1 VTISGGSHEAPAPD
15 GDVVDRKRYQ
25 PRIMTQCRGVEAR
38 AIVGSWRF
46 CCVSL
51 AGRCCAG
58 SAYTRVAP
66 YPAAPFR
73 RLPVARLN
81 QREAHLPTQ
90 QSKAEEASRLQGPHE
105 DAGRPC
111 DLGPAP
117 QEGAGEPLRLRPS
130 IPLAID
136 PPLTHARSP
145 ERSRQAARRGA
156 VPTGAPGRISGRG
169 GPAGRSRSA
178 RAGGDQDRV
187 HRRPGSRGGSPSE
200 QSSPR
205 DAGGL
210 EDGRSNRP
218 AGNARG
224 AGLTAGHPL
233 RPHGRGS
240 GRTDGAASK
249 NRRDERLK
257 AVLIRAPWWAG
268 APVRASLIGLIRLY
282 RVTVGQLLGGQC
294 RFYPSCSSYAEGAIR
309 ELGWIRGSV
318 LSIWRIARCNP
329 FSAGGVDHPPRRA
342 DRAASQYDNIYSQ
355 QYDAVIHTSRSAA
368 AGASPAE
375 VEGLRRGPGV
385 AAGGSS

>member
-1 VTISGGSHEAPAPD
+1 MRTTGGW
-15 GDVVDRKRYQ
+15 YQ

-51 AGRCCAG
+51 AGRRCVG
-58 SAYTRVAP
+58 SAYTQSRLP
-66 YPAAPFR
+66 SR
-73 RLPVARLN
+73 SISSLPVARLN
-81 QREAHLPTQ
+81 QRETHLSTQ
-90 QSKAEEASRLQGPHE
+90 QSKAEQASRLQGPHE
-105 DAGRPC
+105 DAGRPR

-117 QEGAGEPLRLRPS
+117 QEGAGESLRLRPS

-136 PPLTHARSP
+136 PPLAHARSP
-145 ERSRQAARRGA
+145 ERSREAARRGA
-156 VPTGAPGRISGRG
+156 VPAGPPGRISGRG
-169 GPAGRSRSA
+169 GPAGRPRPA
-178 RAGGDQDRV
+178 RAGGDQDRI
-187 HRRPGSRGGSPSE
+187 HRRPSGRGGGRSE
-200 QSSPR
+200 QSPPP
-205 DAGGL
+205 DASGL
-210 EDGRSNRP
+210 EDGRFNRP

-224 AGLTAGHPL
+224 AGLTAGHSV

-249 NRRDERLK
+249 NRRDERLR

-342 DRAASQYDNIYSQ
+342 GRAPSPYDGVYAR
-355 QYDAVIHTSRSAA
+355 QYDAVIHASESAA
-368 AGASPAE
+368 GGASPEE
-375 VEGLRRGPGV
+375 VEGLRRGAGA